1 MSNFALNFADPAFWY
16 SVLRVSTPLLFA
28 VMAALVSSVA
38 GSINIGIEG
47 MMLMAAF
54 WGNVIG
60 AFAKNPWVGLLAGV
74 ASAVAMALLLA
85 FSHLK
90 LRVNLVIAGVAL
102 NLFASGFTVFML
114 FALTGEKG
122 TSASLGAQPIPR
134 LDIPLLRNVPFLGK
148 VLNNHNA
155 LTYIALIS
163 VFVVDYLIR
172 KTPLGMRMRAVGEN
186 PDAATSVG
194 VSVLRIR
201 YLSLVLSGLFA
212 GLAGVFLSMGY
223 VSWFARDMT
232 NGRGFIALAAQALG
246 GKSAILG
253 ALGALLFGIAEATG
267 FTLQSLRIPS
277 EITNMIPFI
286 LTLIVLV
293 IYARTRVKSHS
304 RIQEI

>member
-1 MSNFALNFADPAFWY
+1 MNNFAYNFIDPAFWY

-28 VMAALVSSVA
+28 VMAALLSSIA

-54 WGNVIG
+54 WGNVVG
-60 AFAKNPWVGLLAGV
+60 AFVKNPWIGLLAGV

-85 FSHLK
+85 YFHLK
-90 LRVNLVIAGVAL
+90 LRTDLVIAGVAL
-102 NLFASGFTVFML
+102 NLFSSGFTVFML

-122 TSASLGAQPIPR
+122 TSASLGSQPIPR
-134 LDIPLLRNVPFLGK
+134 LDIPILRDLPFVGE

-155 LTYIALIS
+155 LTYLALIS
-163 VFVVDYLIR
+163 IFLVDYLIR

-194 VSVLRIR
+194 ISVSRIR
-201 YLSLVLSGLFA
+201 FLSLALSGLFA
-212 GLAGVFLSMGY
+212 GLGGAFLSMGY
-223 VSWFARDMT
+223 VAWFARDMT
-232 NGRGFIALAAQALG
+232 SGRGFIALAAQALG

-253 ALGALLFGIAEATG
+253 AVGALLFGVAEATG
-267 FTLQSLRIPS
+267 FTLQALRIPS
-277 EITNMIPFI
+277 EITNMIPFV
-286 LTLIVLV
+286 LTLAVLV
-293 IYARTRVKSHS
+293 VYARTRVKSHS

>member
-1 MSNFALNFADPAFWY
+1 MNNFLVNFIDPAFWY

-28 VMAALVSSVA
+28 VMAALVSSIA

-47 MMLMAAF
+47 TMLMAAF

-60 AFAKNPWVGLLAGV
+60 AFAKNPWIGLLAGV
-74 ASAVAMALLLA
+74 ASAVGMSLLLA

-102 NLFASGFTVFML
+102 NLFSSGFTVFML

-122 TSASLGAQPIPR
+122 TSASLGSQPIPR
-134 LDIPLLRNVPFLGK
+134 LNIPLLRDIPFVGG

-155 LTYIALIS
+155 LTYLALIS
-163 VFVVDYLIR
+163 IFVVDYLIR

-186 PDAATSVG
+186 PDAVTSVG
-194 VSVLRIR
+194 VSVVRVK
-201 YLSLVLSGLFA
+201 YLSLLLSGLFA
-212 GLAGVFLSMGY
+212 GLAGAFLSMGY

-232 NGRGFIALAAQALG
+232 SGRGFIALAAQALG

-253 ALGALLFGIAEATG
+253 ALGALLFGVAEATG
-267 FTLQSLRIPS
+267 FTLQALRIPS

-286 LTLIVLV
+286 LTLIVLIV
-293 IYARTRVKSHS
+293 YARTRIKSHS
-304 RIQEI
+304 RIQEV